1 VILEFTDPYAELRQ
15 TTSSLIQIRRNNN
28 GLDLMPP
35 VLVDETDYAKFMRE
49 ADNADRKDEVKA
61 LYNIHLKSN
70 SECEKDLTQ
79 NLTIMWA
86 TIMRQCTPALQ
97 EEVHG
102 EPDYIMSKCAA
113 FNGVWLL
120 QSLQKITAGVN
131 KTTNKYYSAFKAT
144 KKFYGTQ
151 PFDGVWLLQSLQ
163 KITAGVN
170 KTTNKYYSAFKA
182 TKKFYGTQQSP
193 TEGIDEYHNRLIY
206 SPIGKPAQHQLP
218 LPTIVGELQAHL
230 QPLLLLEV
238 NPEIHGL
245 NSYLYQLTMIFRH

>member
-1 VILEFTDPYAELRQ
+1 MILEFTDPYAELRQ

-70 SECEKDLTQ
+70 SECEKDLPQ

-131 KTTNKYYSAFKAT
+131 KS
-144 KKFYGTQ
+144 
-151 PFDGVWLLQSLQ
+151 
-163 KITAGVN
+163 
-170 KTTNKYYSAFKA
+170 TNKYYSAFKA